1 MSFSS
6 VNPVETSHVVAEQ
19 IKPRRGSLTVLI
31 VDDEPAM
38 RMVLEA
44 RLRSWNY
51 ETLLAADADEA
62 ERIVKESDPDIVVS
76 DVVMPGR
83 SGLEMIQALKYG
95 NSGRPVIL
103 ITAQGTIDMAV
114 EAMKQGAQ
122 DFLTKPLDHTKLR
135 AVLDAAREE
144 IELRR
149 SSRTWADRSGKD
161 GGWGAIFGTSK
172 QMAEVYEILDA
183 VAASDASAILTGE
196 SGTGKEVAARAI
208 HERGARARGPF
219 FALNA
224 AAIPETLIES
234 ELFGHEK
241 GAFTGA
247 VTSRPGCFELAHK
260 GTLLLDEIAEMPMP
274 LQPKLL
280 RVLEDGRV
288 RRLGARQEFAF
299 DVRVLAAT
307 NRDPRE
313 AVQKGLLREDLYYR
327 LNVFTVTLPPLRE
340 RKEDIPGLAQRVL
353 REFNEKHSA
362 SVVALRPEALDLL
375 MSYTWPGNVRELRNV
390 MERAVILAKGEWIEP
405 SHLPP
410 YLRHPEPTARIV
422 LPPGATAAE
431 MEKELILRTLEQ
443 TGNNKAEAA
452 RRLGLDVKT
461 IRNKLKA
468 YGLS

>member
-1 MSFSS
+1 M
-6 VNPVETSHVVAEQ
+6 A
-19 IKPRRGSLTVLI
+19 RDALRVLV

-38 RMVLEA
+38 RLVLET
-44 RLRSWNY
+44 RLRSWGY

-62 ERIVKESDPDIVVS
+62 ERLAKESRPAIVVS

-83 SGLEMIQALKYG
+83 SGMEMIQAFKAG
-95 NSGRPVIL
+95 DPGRVVIL

-122 DFLTKPLDHTKLR
+122 DFLTKPLDHAKLR

-149 SSRTWADRSGKD
+149 ASETLAARAEQDSGF
-161 GGWGAIFGTSK
+161 GALFGTSQRMK
-172 QMAEVYEILDA
+172 ELYELLEA
-183 VAASDASAILTGE
+183 VAASDASAILAGE

-208 HERGARARGPF
+208 HERGTRAKGPF

-247 VTSRPGCFELAHK
+247 VTSRPGCFELAHR
-260 GTLLLDEIAEMPMP
+260 GTLLLDEIAEMPMA

-307 NRDPRE
+307 NREPRE
-313 AVQKGLLREDLYYR
+313 AVRKGLLREDLYYR
-327 LNVFTVTLPPLRE
+327 LNVFTITLPPLRE
-340 RKEDIPGLAQRVL
+340 RQDDIPALTQRLL
-353 REFNEKHSA
+353 REFNRKHA
-362 SVVALRPEALDLL
+362 AAVVALRPEALHLL
-375 MSYTWPGNVRELRNV
+375 VNYGWPGNVRELRNV
-390 MERAVILAKGEWIEP
+390 LERAVILAKGEWIEL

-410 YLRHPEPTARIV
+410 YLRNPEPTARIV
-422 LPPGATAAE
+422 LAPGATAAE
-431 MEKELILRTLEQ
+431 TEKELILRTLEQ

-461 IRNKLKA
+461 IRNKLKS
-468 YGLS
+468 YGVS

>member
-1 MSFSS
+1 M
-6 VNPVETSHVVAEQ
+6 A
-19 IKPRRGSLTVLI
+19 RDALTVLI

-44 RLRSWNY
+44 RLRSWGY
-51 ETLLAADADEA
+51 QTLLAADADEA
-62 ERIVKESDPDIVVS
+62 ERLVKESAPAIVVS

-83 SGLEMIQALKYG
+83 SGLEMIRAFQADDPA
-95 NSGRPVIL
+95 RAVIL

-114 EAMKQGAQ
+114 EAMKRGAQ
-122 DFLTKPLDHTKLR
+122 DFLTKPLDHAKLR

-149 SSRTWADRSGKD
+149 ASQMLAAGARQDAGFGALFGSSRRM
-161 GGWGAIFGTSK
+161 
-172 QMAEVYEILDA
+172 QEVYEMLAA
-183 VAASDASAILTGE
+183 VAASSAAAILTGE

-247 VTSRPGCFELAHK
+247 VTARPGCFELAHR
-260 GTLLLDEIAEMPMP
+260 GTLLLDEIAEMPIP

-288 RRLGARQEFAF
+288 RRLGGRQEFAF

-327 LNVFTVTLPPLRE
+327 LNVFTITLPPLRE
-340 RKEDIPGLAQRVL
+340 RQEDIPGLAQGLL
-353 REFNEKHSA
+353 REFNGKHGA
-362 SVVALRPEALDLL
+362 AVVALKPEALDLL
-375 MSYTWPGNVRELRNV
+375 VNYAWPGNVRELRNV
-390 MERAVILAKGEWIEP
+390 LERAVILAKGEWIEP

-410 YLRHPEPTARIV
+410 YLRHPEPASCAA
-422 LPPGATAAE
+422 LAPGATAAE

-468 YGLS
+468 WGVGRE

>member
-1 MSFSS
+1 M
-6 VNPVETSHVVAEQ
+6 
-19 IKPRRGSLTVLI
+19 VLI

-38 RMVLEA
+38 RLVLEA
-44 RLRSWNY
+44 RLRSWGY
-51 ETLLAADADEA
+51 ETVLAADADEA
-62 ERIVKESDPDIVVS
+62 ERLVKESDPAIVVS

-83 SGLEMIQALKYG
+83 SGLEMIQALKG
-95 NSGRPVIL
+95 GSSGRPVIL

-149 SSRTWADRSGKD
+149 SSRTLATGKD
-161 GGWGAIFGTSK
+161 SGWGAIFGRSK
-172 QMAEVYEILDA
+172 QMAEVYEILEA
-183 VAASDASAILTGE
+183 VAVSDASAILTGE

-208 HERGARARGPF
+208 HEKGARASGPF

-307 NRDPRE
+307 NRDPRD

-327 LNVFTVTLPPLRE
+327 LNVFTVSLPPLRE
-340 RKEDIPGLAQRVL
+340 RREDIPALAQRVL
-353 REFNEKHSA
+353 QEFNQKHSA
-362 SVVALRPEALDLL
+362 SVVALRPESLDLL
-375 MSYTWPGNVRELRNV
+375 MNYTWPGNVRELRNV
-390 MERAVILAKGEWIEP
+390 MERAVILAKGEWIEA

-410 YLRHPEPTARIV
+410 YLRHPEPTSRIV

-461 IRNKLKA
+461 IRNKLKQ
-468 YGLS
+468 YGMS